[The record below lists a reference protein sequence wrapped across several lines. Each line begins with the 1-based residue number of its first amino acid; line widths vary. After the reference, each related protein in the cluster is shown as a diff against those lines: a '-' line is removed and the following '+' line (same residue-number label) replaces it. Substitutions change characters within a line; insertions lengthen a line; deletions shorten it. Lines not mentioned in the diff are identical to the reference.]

1 MQKVICLQAVHNKD
15 QLIHSYRE
23 TCNLE
28 IKKIQ
33 VGGGV
38 GVIDMCRRACNCSYV
53 TESSYMN

>member
-33 VGGGV
+33 VGGGG
-38 GVIDMCRRACNCSYV
+38 GVYLICVEGLV
-53 TESSYMN
+53 TSFMNLKGFT

>member
-33 VGGGV
+33 VGGG
-38 GVIDMCRRACNCSYV
+38 GGGILKWAKGHV
-53 TESSYMN
+53 TALM

>member
-33 VGGGV
+33 VGGGGLESLICV
-38 GVIDMCRRACNCSYV
+38 EGHV
-53 TESSYMN
+53 TALM